1 MEIVLTPLLL
11 IVLPTA
17 VLYYVTHHVVTWLH
31 EWRKADHLKHPIV
44 PPRTQAERVVERW
57 SHS

>member
-17 VLYYVTHHVVTWLH
+17 VLYYVTHHLVTWLH
-31 EWRKADHLKHPIV
+31 DFRKADRLQTPILT
-44 PPRTQAERVVERW
+44 PRTRAERAVERW

>member
-17 VLYYVTHHVVTWLH
+17 VLYYVTHHIVSWVH
-31 EWRKADHLKHPIV
+31 EWRKADYLKTPIV
-44 PPRTQAERVVERW
+44 APRTPAERLIERW